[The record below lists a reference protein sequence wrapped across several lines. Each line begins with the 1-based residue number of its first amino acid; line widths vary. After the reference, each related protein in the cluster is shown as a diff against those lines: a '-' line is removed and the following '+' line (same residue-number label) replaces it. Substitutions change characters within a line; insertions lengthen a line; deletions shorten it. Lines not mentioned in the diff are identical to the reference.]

1 VTLWRSTADENF
13 GISWIESDRLRALE
27 SSINAPFGGE
37 HIISDMTSDERAQLV
52 EDIKKSDNYRR
63 RIVESAELSPDFDI
77 VAAWED
83 VEELERSI
91 SERIVKARS
100 TS

>member
-1 VTLWRSTADENF
+1 M
-13 GISWIESDRLRALE
+13 
-27 SSINAPFGGE
+27 
-37 HIISDMTSDERAQLV
+37 SDMTSDERAQLV
-52 EDIKKSDNYRR
+52 EDIKKSDNHRR